1 MAPTIVTHA
10 SPLNILQQHA
20 NNGANSG
27 SAADSIM
34 TSSSFGANSSGTAD
48 SLMVASS
55 YGANSGRTADSVI
68 VVTSSSPSNFG
79 ANSDHEEIIADTTLT
94 PTQVCKLDLLF
105 RYSDFKIFLFSCNL
119 C

>member
-10 SPLNILQQHA
+10 SPLNILHQHA
-20 NNGANSG
+20 NNGANTG

-68 VVTSSSPSNFG
+68 VVTSSSNLG

-94 PTQVCKLDLLF
+94 PTQVCKL
-105 RYSDFKIFLFSCNL
+105 N
-119 C
+119 